1 MINKKNNVDFLLIQL
16 INTPSQL
23 TNIKD
28 KILIF
33 VFLLKV
39 HLKKFGIF
47 VLMFYKMAD
56 QCQKLKFGIKDLKRL
71 ILVLEKMDKEY

>member
-1 MINKKNNVDFLLIQL
+1 MINKKNNVDFLLIQP
-16 INTPSQL
+16 INMPSQL

-39 HLKKFGIF
+39 HLKKSGIF
-47 VLMFYKMAD
+47 VLMFYKMVNL
-56 QCQKLKFGIKDLKRL
+56 CQKLKFGIKDLKRL

>member
-1 MINKKNNVDFLLIQL
+1 M
-16 INTPSQL
+16 PSQL

-39 HLKKFGIF
+39 HLKKSGIF
-47 VLMFYKMAD
+47 VLMFYKMVN